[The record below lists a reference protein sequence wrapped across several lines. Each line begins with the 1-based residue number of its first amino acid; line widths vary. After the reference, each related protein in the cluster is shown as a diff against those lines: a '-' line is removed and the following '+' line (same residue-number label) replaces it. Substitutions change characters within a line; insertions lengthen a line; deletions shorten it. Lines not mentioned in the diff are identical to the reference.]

1 MLFRKIGLAIAF
13 SPRAEALLA
22 ETIRMKMQ
30 WGTELVIIHVGEH
43 GETEEQL
50 LGKLLGKHS
59 LAMDKVT
66 VCWRKGK
73 PSEEI
78 LKACKEE
85 NIDLLVAGALQQE
98 GLVQHYVGSIARRI
112 LRKANCSVLTL
123 VRPGIS
129 PKSLEQIVVSA
140 DDYEDVEKTLSLACA
155 LAQREKSKWLH
166 VVREVKLYGLTMSS
180 ADQATEEEYNRLKT
194 KLIETEVDNVQQ
206 LLNRVDHDDLKINI
220 KVLAGKS
227 GFEIAQF
234 AKRKQAD
241 LLVVPAPPKRLRL
254 LDRIFPH
261 DLEYVFADLPCNVLV
276 VSPQAGKEAAHG

>member
-30 WGTELVIIHVGEH
+30 WGAELVIIHVGEH
-43 GETEEQL
+43 GETEEKL
-50 LGKLLGKHS
+50 LGKLLGKHN
-59 LAMDKVT
+59 LAIDKVT

-123 VRPGIS
+123 VRPSIS
-129 PKSLEQIVVSA
+129 PKSFEQIVVSA
-140 DDYEDVEKTLSLACA
+140 DDHEGVEKTLSLACA

-166 VVREVKLYGLTMSS
+166 VAREVKLYGLTMSS

-206 LLNRVDHDDLKINI
+206 LLSRVDHDDLKINI

-276 VSPQAGKEAAHG
+276 VSPQSGKEAAHG